1 MVLAPTRSSP
11 EQRASAQHQVRSLLS
26 QSAAFQQL
34 PPDRQAEVLADTD
47 KVVGFIAD
55 AGGSEML
62 AATGA
67 APVRA
72 SARSLAGQP
81 PRRDTA
87 AAADLVRRPP
97 TYLGQAGEDLGN
109 VVKKVDFPGF
119 VADLIKGVFNAVVD
133 ASIEQ
138 MEAYTELV
146 ANVSKSV
153 DQYMKDNVSEDQARD
168 YLTSRYPDHLEADLD
183 AGRVVPKRDA
193 DEDNAPDF
201 LMDLGIPFDFGDL
214 GDQDT
219 EKELVT
225 AARRRMSMDR
235 QQMLATMVMMGLNR
249 IVVTDGSIQAGVR
262 FDLNAETLA
271 KLHYDQQTSF
281 DYHHERRSKTKRG
294 GWFTKPRTTTTK
306 STLDISTDSNLESDN
321 ENSQALKVKMT
332 GNVDLRFKSDYFPL
346 ERMTEIMG
354 INQDQVSS
362 AANQGVPAAPAA
374 PPPNVPIPALP
385 GQ

>member
-26 QSAAFQQL
+26 RSAAFQQL
-34 PPDRQAEVLADTD
+34 PPGRQAEVLADTD

-67 APVRA
+67 APVRT
-72 SARSLAGQP
+72 SARSLAGPRPQQQP
-81 PRRDTA
+81 LTD
-87 AAADLVRRPP
+87 
-97 TYLGQAGEDLGN
+97 LGQAGENFGDFE
-109 VVKKVDFPGF
+109 KKVDFPGF

-138 MEAYTELV
+138 MEAYSELV

-153 DQYMKDNVSEDQARD
+153 DQYMRDNVSEDQARD
-168 YLTSRYPDHLEADLD
+168 YLTSRYPDHLDADLD

-214 GDQDT
+214 GDEDT

-225 AARRRMSMDR
+225 AARRKMSMDR

-249 IVVTDGSIQAGVR
+249 IVVTDGRIQAGVR
-262 FDLNAETLA
+262 FDLNLETLA
-271 KLHYDQQTSF
+271 KLHYDRQTSF
-281 DYHHERRSKTKRG
+281 DYHHERQRKTRKG
-294 GWFTKPRTTTTK
+294 GWFSKPRTTTTK
-306 STLDISTDSNLESDN
+306 STLDISTESNVESDD
-321 ENSQALKVKMT
+321 EKSQELKVKMT

-354 INQDQVSS
+354 INQDQVSA
-362 AANQGVPAAPAA
+362 AANQGAPAAAPA
-374 PPPNVPIPALP
+374 PPPTVSIPALP

>member
-1 MVLAPTRSSP
+1 MVLAPNRSSP

-26 QSAAFQQL
+26 RSAAFQQL
-34 PPDRQAEVLADTD
+34 PPGQQAKVLADTD

-62 AATGA
+62 ATAGA
-67 APVRA
+67 APARA
-72 SARSLAGQP
+72 SARSLAGP
-81 PRRDTA
+81 P
-87 AAADLVRRPP
+87 PQQQQP

-183 AGRVVPKRDA
+183 AGRVVPKSDA

-214 GDQDT
+214 GDEDT

-225 AARRRMSMDR
+225 AARRKMSMDR

-249 IVVTDGSIQAGVR
+249 IVVTDGRIQAGVK

-271 KLHYDQQTSF
+271 KRHYDRQTSF
-281 DYHHERRSKTKRG
+281 DYHREREGKTTKKG
-294 GWFTKPRTTTTK
+294 FWFIKPKVTTTTK
-306 STLDISTDSNLESDN
+306 STLDISTDSNFESDN
-321 ENSQALKVKMT
+321 EKSQELKVKMT

-354 INQDQVSS
+354 INQEQVSS
-362 AANQGVPAAPAA
+362 AANQGAPAAPAA